1 MTENLLPALA
11 FAAFTLGALH
21 TLAPDHWLPF
31 AAVGRARHWSLRKT
45 GAVTFLAGLG
55 HVAASAILGLS
66 ALVLGTALVETWGDR
81 LTSLAGLLL
90 LTFGAVYG
98 IWGFHRATH
107 RHLPGLAGDEAAS
120 GEATDAA
127 ASSRATVTSLF
138 VLFAL
143 DPCVPLIP
151 LVVAAAALGPGAAV
165 IVIAF
170 YAAATLSTMTLLA
183 VTTRAGAGVLR
194 LPWLDRWGH
203 AAAGALIL
211 LVGVAVG
218 LVGI

>member
-1 MTENLLPALA
+1 MTENFLPALA
-11 FAAFTLGALH
+11 FAALTLGVLH

-31 AAVGRARHWSLRKT
+31 AAVGRARRWSVRRT
-45 GAVTFLAGLG
+45 GAVTLLAGLG
-55 HVAASAILGLS
+55 HVTVSAILGLS
-66 ALVLGTALVETWGDR
+66 ALRFGIAVLERWGDR

-90 LTFGAVYG
+90 LAFGAGYG
-98 IWGFHRATH
+98 IWGLYRATH
-107 RHLPGLAGDEAAS
+107 RRLPGLGGAGEAATP
-120 GEATDAA
+120 GL
-127 ASSRATVTSLF
+127 SSRGTVTSLF

-151 LVVAAAALGPGAAV
+151 LVVAAAALGPVAAV
-165 IVIAF
+165 TVIAV

-183 VTTRAGAGVLR
+183 VTARTGAGVLR
-194 LPWLDRWGH
+194 APWLDRWGH